1 MTEILTGILCA
12 YLAACV
18 WAVCRSA
25 GVCRPPRRLRS
36 ARRYRRAIGGE
47 SARGVTP

>member
-1 MTEILTGILCA
+1 MTTILTLILCL

-25 GVCRPPRRLRS
+25 GVCRPPRSLRPM
-36 ARRYRRAIGGE
+36 RRYHRAVGGE
-47 SARGVTP
+47 SARGEA